1 MIKTL
6 SELYPERG
14 ATVLDIPLEQLI
26 PTSVNF
32 TLSDRYR
39 AEHTTFRDLLSHRT
53 CLMNGGIELIFGSSP
68 SASEFA

>member
-6 SELYPERG
+6 SELYPQRG
-14 ATVLDIPLEQLI
+14 AAVLDIPLAQLI

-39 AEHTTFRDLLSHRT
+39 AEHTTFRDILSHRT
-53 CLMNGGIELIFGSSP
+53 CLMNGGIELIFGSMP
-68 SASEFA
+68 SVPEFK

>member
-14 ATVLDIPLEQLI
+14 AAVLDIPLTQLI

-39 AEHTTFRDLLSHRT
+39 AEHTTYRDLLAHRT
-53 CLMNGGIELIFGSSP
+53 CLLNGGIELIFGSLP
-68 SASEFA
+68 SASEYL